1 MFAKN
6 AALTIV
12 HFRERIKRKKFDLL
26 SPPLREWK
34 NQSLNKLKLYDNYII
49 KKAEIAPIR

>member
-1 MFAKN
+1 MFAIY
-6 AALTIV
+6 AALNTV
-12 HFRERIKRKKFDLL
+12 HLKARVKRKKFNFI

-34 NQSLNKLKLYDNYII
+34 KQAINKLKLYENYII